1 MVAEKQTTLMRE
13 MMAELGMA
21 QEVRASYISK
31 IIGHSVG
38 SIHELTRAE
47 GLAVV
52 KQLLQDKQHLDG
64 GIDESFIDF

>member
-1 MVAEKQTTLMRE
+1 MVAEKQTTLRRE
-13 MMAELGMA
+13 MRAELGMA

-31 IIGHSVG
+31 IIGHPVG

-52 KQLLQDKQHLDG
+52 KQLLRDKQHLNS